1 MKKDYSTYN
10 VNDFLIDK
18 EFRKSVL
25 RGNEGSREIWDS
37 IIKPNPSKLM
47 EIEEAKEIILKMEFG
62 GEFELPKSKKDEIW
76 SALNQELIDGEQFEE
91 KHQEY
96 LNYQPSNKRFFSS
109 TFWRVAAAVL
119 LLAISSLAYLHIN
132 TADGEMVPEY
142 IVKSTRAG
150 EKMTVVLPDKSTVK
164 LNSGS
169 RLVYPSYFA
178 KDSRELYFEGEAF
191 FEVTKDKSRPFR
203 IKSTHIRTS
212 VLGTSFILKSFPE
225 KNISQVAVLT
235 GKVGVQPIEEN
246 DGHNKDE
253 PTIVLPNEMVKY
265 DAKMRVLNKNRF
277 DYLEEIAWKDGIL
290 YFRNADLNEII
301 QRLERWFGVD
311 VVVRNKDRIKI
322 SYNGTFQNSSLEQV
336 LDGIRLSSNFT
347 YEIMQ
352 GNKIILIGN

>member
-47 EIEEAKEIILKMEFG
+47 EVEEAKEIILKMEFG

-76 SALNQELIDGEQFEE
+76 NSLNQELIDGQKFEE

-96 LNYQPSNKRFFSS
+96 LNYQSHDKRFFTSI
-109 TFWRVAAAVL
+109 FWRVAAAVL
-119 LLAISSLAYLHIN
+119 LVAISSLVYLHMN
-132 TADGEMVPEY
+132 TADEEMVPEY

-191 FEVTKDKSRPFR
+191 FEVTRDKSRPFR

-246 DGHNKDE
+246 NSHKNEK
-253 PTIVLPNEMVKY
+253 TIIVLPNEMVKY
-265 DAKMRVLNKNRF
+265 DAEKRELNKNRY

-290 YFRNADLNEII
+290 YFKNADLQEIT
-301 QRLERWFGVD
+301 QKLERWFGVD
-311 VVVRNKDRIKI
+311 VVVKNKDRIKI

-336 LDGIRLSSNFT
+336 LDGIKMSSSFT
-347 YEIMQ
+347 YRIE
-352 GNKIILIGN
+352 GNKILITGN

>member
-37 IIKPNPSKLM
+37 IIKPNPAKLM
-47 EIEEAKEIILKMEFG
+47 EVEEAKEIILKMEFG

-76 SALNQELIDGEQFEE
+76 NSLNQELIDGQKFEE

-96 LNYQPSNKRFFSS
+96 LNYQSHDKRFFTSI
-109 TFWRVAAAVL
+109 FWRVAAAVL
-119 LLAISSLAYLHIN
+119 LVAISSLAYLHMN
-132 TADGEMVPEY
+132 TADEEMVPEY

-191 FEVTKDKSRPFR
+191 FEVTRDKSRPFR

-246 DGHNKDE
+246 NSHKNEK
-253 PTIVLPNEMVKY
+253 TIIVLPNEMVKY
-265 DAKMRVLNKNRF
+265 DAEKRELNKNRY

-290 YFRNADLNEII
+290 YFKNADLQEIT
-301 QRLERWFGVD
+301 QKLERWFGVD
-311 VVVRNKDRIKI
+311 VVVKNKDRIKI

-336 LDGIRLSSNFT
+336 LDGMKMSSNFT
-347 YEIMQ
+347 YKIED
-352 GNKIILIGN
+352 NKILITGN